1 MGLTVNC
8 QPKDTCCRR
17 CPVFVSTTDVALSGM
32 EVVVVDVAM
41 VEALASRVHA
51 LVGKCFLLLVAALL
65 VLLFLVQSVAK

>member
-1 MGLTVNC
+1 
-8 QPKDTCCRR
+8 
-17 CPVFVSTTDVALSGM
+17 VFVSTTDVALSGM